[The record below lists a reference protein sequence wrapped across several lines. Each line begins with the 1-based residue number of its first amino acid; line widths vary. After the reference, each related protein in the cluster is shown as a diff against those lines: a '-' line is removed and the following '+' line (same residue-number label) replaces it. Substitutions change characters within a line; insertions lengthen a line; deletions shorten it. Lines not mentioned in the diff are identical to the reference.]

1 MSVFLYKE
9 ETYKIIGAAMKV
21 HSTLGCGFTEK
32 VYQDAL
38 EVELQKQGIPYL
50 REPRLHV
57 SYEGIILATTFEPD
71 FVCYEKIILEL
82 KAVRDIED
90 MHRAQVMN
98 YAKVGGF
105 KVALLLNFGDV
116 LLQHERFANFED
128 KEVSSV
134 SSF

>member
-1 MSVFLYKE
+1 MAVFLYKE

-38 EVELQKQGIPYL
+38 EVELQKRGIPFI
-50 REPRLHV
+50 REPHLHV
-57 SYEGIILATTFEPD
+57 SYEGTTLATTFEPD

-82 KAVRDIED
+82 KAVKDIED

-105 KVALLLNFGDV
+105 KVALLINFGDV
-116 LLQHERFANFED
+116 SLQHERFANFDNIE
-128 KEVSSV
+128 
-134 SSF
+134 